1 MAVARRGGRAACGM
15 RRREENVFVY
25 KRVISLLMCFFLL
38 CGNALALGEELTDY
52 GSALRLA
59 DLLSDDGKNYTVTFN
74 WEGVELVDAAGTPL
88 TSPYTVS
95 VPMGMKLGG
104 GSLVAGTRP
113 CGLEK
118 SQWRGIYGGF

>member
-1 MAVARRGGRAACGM
+1 M
-15 RRREENVFVY
+15 Y